1 MFSLRRF
8 KPVGTLKFPAPLLH
22 WSVGPPFAD
31 AANYTLRFSIR
42 KTKKAARG
50 GSEPRAAFS
59 VKILLSTGES
69 ACERE
74 PLREKNETEKNICA
88 DNCKLSCEVFFRAN
102 ISD

>member
-50 GSEPRAAFS
+50 DSVLGRLSVLRFYSQRRGKCLRAGITPR
-59 VKILLSTGES
+59 K
-69 ACERE
+69 ER
-74 PLREKNETEKNICA
+74 
-88 DNCKLSCEVFFRAN
+88 D
-102 ISD
+102 

>member
-50 GSEPRAAFS
+50 DCGSGGFQ
-59 VKILLSTGES
+59 
-69 ACERE
+69 C
-74 PLREKNETEKNICA
+74 
-88 DNCKLSCEVFFRAN
+88 
-102 ISD
+102 

>member
-22 WSVGPPFAD
+22 WSFGPPFAD

-50 GSEPRAAFS
+50 GSEPLAAFS
-59 VKILLSTGES
+59 VKILLSTLGKELAIIRTYVLFS
-69 ACERE
+69 LVLFAE
-74 PLREKNETEKNICA
+74 
-88 DNCKLSCEVFFRAN
+88 
-102 ISD
+102 

>member
-50 GSEPRAAFS
+50 GSVLGRLPVLRFYSQRWGKCLRAGTTPR
-59 VKILLSTGES
+59 K
-69 ACERE
+69 ER
-74 PLREKNETEKNICA
+74 
-88 DNCKLSCEVFFRAN
+88 D
-102 ISD
+102 